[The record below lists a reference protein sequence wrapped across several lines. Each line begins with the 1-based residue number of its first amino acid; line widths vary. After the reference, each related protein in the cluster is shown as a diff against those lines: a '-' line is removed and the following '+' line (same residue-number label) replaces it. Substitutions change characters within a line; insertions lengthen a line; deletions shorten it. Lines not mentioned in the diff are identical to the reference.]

1 MSNKFTEMSDTET
14 WAILVG
20 AVKRAAEEKG
30 YRLKRVPGRGR
41 SNVWIVK
48 KGSKELRASIRTSK
62 DRWIAFPPLN
72 GGKKWKTLDGVDI
85 VLVGVVDQKDD
96 PRNVEVY
103 ELDGKE
109 VRQRFDTAYAARRE
123 AGQNI
128 QDNFG
133 MWVGLDADSR
143 GIPASK
149 GSGIAEK
156 HKPIAVYPMSTLLEA
171 NEGTESEEVE
181 IGDEPALPGPES
193 ASTIGEVMASAR
205 KRISELAG
213 VDFAAVKLDL
223 KIEY

>member
-1 MSNKFTEMSDTET
+1 MSDTET

-20 AVKRAAEEKG
+20 AVKKAAQEKG

-41 SNVWIVK
+41 SNVWIVEK
-48 KGSKELRASIRTSK
+48 NSKELRASIRTSK

-72 GGKKWKTLDGVDI
+72 GGKKWKTLDGVDL

-103 ELDGKE
+103 ELDAKE
-109 VRQRFDTAYAARRE
+109 VRQHFDAAYAARRE
-123 AGQNI
+123 AGQTV

-133 MWVGLDADSR
+133 MWVGLDVDDR
-143 GIPASK
+143 GIPASI

-156 HKPIAVYPMSTLLEA
+156 HKPIVVYPMTTLLEA
-171 NEGTESEEVE
+171 SRETAGEDVEV
-181 IGDEPALPGPES
+181 GDDPSLPGKDP
-193 ASTIGEVMASAR
+193 ANTIGEVMASAR